1 MIWVANWVSEH
12 IDQAGETSI
21 SQIVPRSC
29 SRPAFAAH
37 GWNELVFKLSINIL
51 LVKSICLSFQNG
63 FALTC

>member
-29 SRPAFAAH
+29 SRPA
-37 GWNELVFKLSINIL
+37 GWGGSADVLEARV
-51 LVKSICLSFQNG
+51 NG
-63 FALTC
+63 LTLGRCDVRASV